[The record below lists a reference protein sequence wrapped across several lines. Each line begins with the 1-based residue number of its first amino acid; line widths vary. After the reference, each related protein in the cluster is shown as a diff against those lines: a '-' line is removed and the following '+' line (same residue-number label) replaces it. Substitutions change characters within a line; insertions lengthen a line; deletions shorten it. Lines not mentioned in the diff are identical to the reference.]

1 MVTSC
6 DFTQQRKIPISK
18 HQAAIRHTRKV
29 VEEQKRQRF
38 EAEMAAQNHRNKRR
52 AKEEGHTRMLEAMR
66 KLKAE
71 KEEREKTVDNYETRI
86 SEIENNYKFN
96 HEYGEV

>member
-1 MVTSC
+1 M
-6 DFTQQRKIPISK
+6 
-18 HQAAIRHTRKV
+18 RKV

-38 EAEMAAQNHRNKRR
+38 EAEMAAQNYRNKRR
-52 AKEEGHTRMLEAMR
+52 AKEEGHTRMLEAMQ

-96 HEYGEV
+96 HEYGEIW